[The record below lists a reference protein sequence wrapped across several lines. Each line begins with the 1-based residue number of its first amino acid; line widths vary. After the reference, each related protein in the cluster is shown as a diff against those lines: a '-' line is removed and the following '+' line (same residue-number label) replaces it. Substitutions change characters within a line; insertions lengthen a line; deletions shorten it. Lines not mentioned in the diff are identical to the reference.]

1 MRPFLHNWT
10 KLPKTRLLKWAE
22 LAVIASLLNQ
32 SSHPLYHQGTNP
44 SEILSVTA
52 APKLIRRYK
61 ATQQMET
68 VYMYICNFYIWDNR
82 VFVIGENCLLVIY
95 PEVSI
100 SWRSRCKHR
109 KISQLKWEV
118 ARVRAATNSQAG
130 ASEMGKKVL
139 APTENWTEISDSQKG
154 TK

>member
-44 SEILSVTA
+44 SEILSVT
-52 APKLIRRYK
+52 
-61 ATQQMET
+61 QQMET

-109 KISQLKWEV
+109 KISPLKWEV